1 MEQLIVLL
9 SGGGALFFVLKRFL
23 PAAVRRVLRRLL
35 ARAARTLGCMRLAQR
50 LDALPVTAAAC
61 GACDGCRP
69 RTAGQSHQTVRLE
82 PGRRSGG
89 CH

>member
-9 SGGGALFFVLKRFL
+9 IVGAALFFVLKRFL
-23 PAAVRRVLRRLL
+23 PAVARLALRRLL
-35 ARAARTLGCMRLAQR
+35 ARAARRLGWMRLAQR
-50 LDALPVTAAAC
+50 LDALPVTAGGC

-69 RTAGQSHQTVRLE
+69 RMAGQTDQTVRLE
-82 PGRRSGG
+82 PGRRGGG